1 MNLLEKLAFYWSYPF
16 VRYALIQKLNYED
29 GITVVMISHDL
40 NAALQYASH
49 ILHIGDTVFFGTKAA
64 YLNEFPQAWQKG
76 GEVK

>member
-1 MNLLEKLAFYWSYPF
+1 MVWQVQENH
-16 VRYALIQKLNYED
+16 

-64 YLNEFPQAWQKG
+64 YLNEFPQVWQKG
-76 GEVK
+76 GGAQ